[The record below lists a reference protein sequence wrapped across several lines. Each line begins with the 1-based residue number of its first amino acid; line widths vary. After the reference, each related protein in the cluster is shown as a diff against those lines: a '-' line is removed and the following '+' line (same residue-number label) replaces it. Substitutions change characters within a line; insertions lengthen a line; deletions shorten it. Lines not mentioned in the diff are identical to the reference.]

1 MAQYYKLA
9 QVRDTQDAD
18 MFDSSEQDMLTVDMY
33 TVHENVRIVDKKQVD
48 ICTMVVGEGTM
59 FDVVAS
65 VGQDG
70 SLYLRCEEAEEL
82 VL

>member
-1 MAQYYKLA
+1 MAHKFNANDWARVAALKA
-9 QVRDTQDAD
+9 ELVNDDW
-18 MFDSSEQDMLTVDMY
+18 ELTVDMY

-48 ICTMVVGEGTM
+48 ICTMVVGEGTI

-70 SLYLRCEEAEEL
+70 SLYLLCEEAEEL

>member
-9 QVRDTQDAD
+9 QVRNTQDAD

-33 TVHENVRIVDKKQVD
+33 TVHENVRIIDKKQVD
-48 ICTMVVGEGTM
+48 ICTMVVGEGEM
-59 FDVVAS
+59 FNVQAH

-70 SLYLRCEEAEEL
+70 SLYLLCEEAEEL